1 MRYKRGYAQMDPEVS
16 YEFRRSIHVF
26 ITNMY
31 EEWLEDS
38 AYEYKDAML
47 FCRTEPHLRN
57 GPMLSQR
64 EYFEAWQSTVLM
76 SKVPEDLIF
85 FTEYCRGRYLLRL
98 FFPEIPVGGFPG
110 GVSVQEY
117 YQGLASQVVTAKDFE
132 EFLKNTPRQMI
143 PRLKYKNLDAEALDA
158 LLAHY
163 KSRLPE
169 EKGGSWWWW

>member
-1 MRYKRGYAQMDPEVS
+1 M
-16 YEFRRSIHVF
+16 
-26 ITNMY
+26 
-31 EEWLEDS
+31 
-38 AYEYKDAML
+38 
-47 FCRTEPHLRN
+47 
-57 GPMLSQR
+57 
-64 EYFEAWQSTVLM
+64 
-76 SKVPEDLIF
+76 VPEDLIF

-169 EKGGSWWWW
+169 EKSGSWWWW